1 MVKKKKWCIRLVT
14 KSWIFFQN
22 NTNLQ
27 TISLVSMVSKLFIK
41 LTSQVQETRVWN
53 IQIEFVRLDF
63 RRSSS
68 HKKQTQITKAEEQT
82 QTTKAKKTN
91 QRSNPSGDD
100 EGFRRQQRW
109 VCWCFSLD
117 LWVGFLIL
125 VDDVSIWVFG
135 FLDCWCFSLDF
146 IGFVDGV
153 LLPRCERQRE
163 LGEWKI
169 VMFLFDSLDFIRFV
183 VVDRMP
189 LHLDSFGFARFSK
202 RSSSTNLI
210 CIENRVQW
218 TQFSTQKSI
227 LLHSRC

>member
-1 MVKKKKWCIRLVT
+1 MSTIDSILDYTNRVCEAR
-14 KSWIFFQN
+14 FYFQC
-22 NTNLQ
+22 
-27 TISLVSMVSKLFIK
+27 K
-41 LTSQVQETRVWN
+41 
-53 IQIEFVRLDF
+53 RLDF
-63 RRSSS
+63 GVLQRRQMETQTS
-68 HKKQTQITKAEEQT
+68 HEEQT